1 MDEGSH
7 EQHPFLFWRLL
18 KSRSW
23 VIHHDQTSLI
33 RACEKNL
40 FIMKIYWVASQPYRN
55 EWGALFKTLIFV
67 ETTSKVES
75 EVTIRFVGSCK

>member
-1 MDEGSH
+1 
-7 EQHPFLFWRLL
+7 
-18 KSRSW
+18 
-23 VIHHDQTSLI
+23 
-33 RACEKNL
+33 
-40 FIMKIYWVASQPYRN
+40 MKIYWVASQPYRN